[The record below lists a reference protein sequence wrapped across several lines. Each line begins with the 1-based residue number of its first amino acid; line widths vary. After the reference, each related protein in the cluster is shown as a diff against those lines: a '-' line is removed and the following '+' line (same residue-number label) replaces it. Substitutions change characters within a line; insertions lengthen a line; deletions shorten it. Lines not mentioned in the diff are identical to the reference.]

1 MLYLKDKKLTPI
13 LGFMSK
19 KKTYSDILSDLYEG
33 LDIDLQLVTDESPE
47 VSKNIVFSSNYF
59 VQPNALKEWCRR
71 LSKGKLNVSIY
82 DGSDLILHYHCSKFA
97 ENKAY
102 DVSGLPDIEIIDY
115 SFVKDYYRQFR
126 SRSKNIVDV
135 LDNVII
141 KQSSDVI
148 KIQSEFKFISALNN
162 KLDFYIP
169 VFDLQVSEQEAS
181 YKMPL
186 VVPGDIS
193 SYFLNNDTA
202 FFLESRF
209 ESFCVE
215 YFSSSVSGLGNN
227 SNHQSLEH
235 QSGQLDLKDKLC
247 SRMLKRQKEV
257 EAFLRSHG
265 ASSSSLRTNIYE
277 LQSSLSSSFEEL
289 FQDGHLDFVA
299 NSPVGEFHGDFCL
312 SNILYDD
319 QSKRF
324 FLIDPR
330 GDELSPMCLD
340 LAKLS
345 HSLHGHYDS
354 ILADKYYIS
363 MTSDGLTLNV
373 DENPFFSSLFNKI
386 LEALGTHSI
395 VQIRLLESYFFLTMI
410 IFHKDDLERCLA
422 FLLKSRDILL
432 SLPLAKYLELS
443 YEID

>member
-1 MLYLKDKKLTPI
+1 
-13 LGFMSK
+13 
-19 KKTYSDILSDLYEG
+19 
-33 LDIDLQLVTDESPE
+33 
-47 VSKNIVFSSNYF
+47 
-59 VQPNALKEWCRR
+59 
-71 LSKGKLNVSIY
+71 
-82 DGSDLILHYHCSKFA
+82 
-97 ENKAY
+97 
-102 DVSGLPDIEIIDY
+102 
-115 SFVKDYYRQFR
+115 
-126 SRSKNIVDV
+126 
-135 LDNVII
+135 
-141 KQSSDVI
+141 
-148 KIQSEFKFISALNN
+148 
-162 KLDFYIP
+162 
-169 VFDLQVSEQEAS
+169 QEAS

-373 DENPFFSSLFNKI
+373 DENPFFSSLF
-386 LEALGTHSI
+386 
-395 VQIRLLESYFFLTMI
+395 
-410 IFHKDDLERCLA
+410 
-422 FLLKSRDILL
+422 
-432 SLPLAKYLELS
+432 
-443 YEID
+443 